1 MDSFA
6 LVGFLL
12 AAVLLVSSAAKLR
25 GRLGRDVAERSA
37 LAKVIRSSTSLVA
50 FWRVAAATELAVA
63 VALVVLPARLG
74 GVAAGAF
81 FTAAAVYAAG
91 ALRLAPE
98 RPCGCFGAS
107 AEPASRRTVAR
118 VLLLAAAAG
127 LYAGSD
133 AARSSA
139 LADGRA
145 WLVVGVFLAAF
156 LLLSPE
162 VRPLLERLSA
172 VRGLPRCVTSTLDLD
187 VAVERVRRTK
197 AWRTMEEYL
206 VERDP
211 SEAWREGCWQYL
223 AFQASLDGKVAR
235 VVFTLRAPP
244 GRSTCSARLIRGLA
258 GVEVRSTPT
267 ERVRW
272 PISARLPWRRAKA
285 PRGARYSAPT
295 RGA

>member
-1 MDSFA
+1 VGSFA
-6 LVGFLL
+6 LIGFLL
-12 AAVLLVSSAAKLR
+12 AAVLVVSSAAKLR
-25 GRLGRDVAERSA
+25 GRFGRDAAERSA

-50 FWRVAAATELAVA
+50 FWRLAAAIELVLA

-74 GVAAGAF
+74 GLAGGAF
-81 FTAAAVYAAG
+81 FAAAAVYAGG

-107 AEPASRRTVAR
+107 AEPASWRTVAR
-118 VLLLAAAAG
+118 ALVLAAAAG

-133 AARSSA
+133 TARSSA
-139 LADGRA
+139 PADGRA
-145 WLVVGVFLAAF
+145 WLVAGAFLAAF
-156 LLLSPE
+156 LLFSPE
-162 VRPLLERLSA
+162 VRPLLERLSR
-172 VRGLPRCVTSTLDLD
+172 VRGLPRCATSILELD

-223 AFQASLDGKVAR
+223 AFQAFLDGNVAR

-244 GRSTCSARLIRGLA
+244 GRSTCSARLMRGLA
-258 GVEVRSTPT
+258 GVEVRSTPA
-267 ERVRW
+267 EHVRW
-272 PISARLPWRRAKA
+272 PISAHLPLRRAKE
-285 PRGARYSAPT
+285 PRGARYPAPT